1 MKDLTQGSVTRHLL
15 AMAAPIAAGMIVQ
28 TLYYL
33 VDLYFVA
40 GLGDAAIAGVSAAGS
55 VMMIVIAL
63 TQMLGAGTVALIA
76 HAAGRKDRHDA
87 NLVFNQSLVL
97 SGLCTVVTLVG
108 GYAFAGAYMQR
119 LGADAATIAAGTAY
133 LYWFTPG
140 LALQFALIAMSSAL
154 RGTGI
159 VRPTVLVQV
168 LSVVVNAVLAPIL
181 IAGWGTGRPLG
192 VAGAG
197 LASSIAV
204 AVGVVLL
211 GFYFMRL
218 EKYVG
223 FHGELW
229 RPRLRV
235 WGRLLDIGLPAGG
248 EFALMFLYTAI
259 IYVIIRD
266 FGAAAQ
272 AGFGMGSRL
281 MQAIMLPAMAIAFAT
296 APVAGQNYGA
306 GHGARV
312 HATFRT
318 AILVGG
324 GAMLVL
330 TLLCQLAPAA
340 LLRGFT
346 SDPAVIEFGAQFL
359 RFVSWNFVA
368 SGVIFTCSGLFQA
381 LGNTWP
387 SLLSSAARLGT
398 FALPATWLA
407 AQPEFHIEQVWYL
420 SVATVTLQAVV
431 SYWLAHRQLR
441 LRLRL
446 APRPP
451 ATARLDAA

>member
-1 MKDLTQGSVTRHLL
+1 
-15 AMAAPIAAGMIVQ
+15 
-28 TLYYL
+28 
-33 VDLYFVA
+33 
-40 GLGDAAIAGVSAAGS
+40 
-55 VMMIVIAL
+55 
-63 TQMLGAGTVALIA
+63 VALVA

-97 SGLCTVVTLVG
+97 SGLCAALTLIG
-108 GYAFAGAYMQR
+108 GYALAGPYMQR

-133 LYWFTPG
+133 LRWFTPG

-159 VRPTVLVQV
+159 VRPTVLVQM

-204 AVGVVLL
+204 AVGVVWL

-248 EFALMFLYTAI
+248 EFALMFLYTAVT
-259 IYVIIRD
+259 YGIIRD

-296 APVAGQNYGA
+296 APVAGQNFGA
-306 GHGARV
+306 GHGERV

-318 AILVGG
+318 AILVGS
-324 GAMLVL
+324 AFMLLL
-330 TLLCQLAPAA
+330 TLLCQLAPAT

-346 SDPAVIEFGAQFL
+346 ADPAVIHVGAQFL

-398 FALPATWLA
+398 FALPATWLST
-407 AQPEFHIEQVWYL
+407 QPQFRIEQVWYL
-420 SVATVTLQAVV
+420 SVATVALQALV
-431 SYWLAHRQLR
+431 SYWLARRQLR
-441 LRLRL
+441 VRLHALR
-446 APRPP
+446 RPA
-451 ATARLDAA
+451 ATARVDAS

>member
-1 MKDLTQGSVTRHLL
+1 
-15 AMAAPIAAGMIVQ
+15 MAAPIAAGMLVQ

-40 GLGDAAIAGVSAAGS
+40 HLGDAAIAGVSAAGN

-76 HAAGRKDRHDA
+76 QAAGRKDRHDA
-87 NLVFNQSLVL
+87 NLIFNQSLVL
-97 SGLCTVVTLVG
+97 SGLCAALTLIG
-108 GYAFAGAYMQR
+108 GYALTDLYMRR

-133 LYWFTPG
+133 LHWFMPG
-140 LALQFALIAMSSAL
+140 LALQFALIAMGSAL

-159 VRPTVLVQV
+159 VRPTVMVQM
-168 LSVVVNAVLAPIL
+168 LSVVVNAILAPVL

-204 AVGVVLL
+204 TVGVAWLA
-211 GFYFMRL
+211 FYFMRL

-223 FHGELW
+223 FHGDLW

-235 WGRLLDIGLPAGG
+235 WGRMLDIGLPAGG
-248 EFALMFLYTAI
+248 EFALMFVYTAV
-259 IYVIIRD
+259 IYGIIRD

-324 GAMLVL
+324 AVMLLL
-330 TLLCQLAPAA
+330 TLLCQLASAT

-346 SDPAVIEFGAQFL
+346 SDPDVIHVGEQFL
-359 RFVSWNFVA
+359 RLVSWNFVA

-387 SLLSSAARLGT
+387 ALLSSTARIGT
-398 FALPATWLA
+398 FVLPATWLST
-407 AQPEFHIEQVWYL
+407 QPQFHIEEVWYL
-420 SVATVTLQAVV
+420 SVATVALQALV
-431 SYWLAHRQLR
+431 SYWLARRQLR
-441 LRLRL
+441 LRLPAASRRT
-446 APRPP
+446 AVPRV
-451 ATARLDAA
+451 DAA

>member
-1 MKDLTQGSVTRHLL
+1 MKDLTQGPVTRHLL
-15 AMAAPIAAGMIVQ
+15 AMAAPIAAAMIVQ

-40 GLGDAAIAGVSAAGS
+40 GLGDAAIAGVSAAGN
-55 VMMIVIAL
+55 VMMVVIAL
-63 TQMLGAGTVALIA
+63 TQMLGAGTVALIS

-97 SGLCTVVTLVG
+97 SGLCAALTVVA
-108 GYAFAGAYMQR
+108 GYALAGPYMRR

-133 LYWFTPG
+133 LHCFTPG
-140 LALQFALIAMSSAL
+140 LALQFALIAMGSAL

-159 VRPTVLVQV
+159 VRPTMLVQM
-168 LSVVVNAVLAPIL
+168 LTVVVNAMLAPVL

-192 VAGAG
+192 AAGAG

-204 AVGVVLL
+204 AVGVVWLA
-211 GFYFMRL
+211 FYFVRL

-235 WGRLLDIGLPAGG
+235 WRRLLDIGLPAGA
-248 EFALMFLYTAI
+248 EFALMFVYTAI
-259 IYVIIRD
+259 VYGIIRD
-266 FGAAAQ
+266 FGAPAQ
-272 AGFGMGSRL
+272 AGFGMGSRV

-296 APVAGQNYGA
+296 APVAGQNFGA
-306 GHGARV
+306 GHGTRV
-312 HATFRT
+312 RATFRT
-318 AILVGG
+318 AIGVGS
-324 GAMLVL
+324 ALMLAL
-330 TLLCQLAPAA
+330 TLFCQIAPAA

-346 SDPAVIEFGAQFL
+346 SDPAVIGVGAQFL
-359 RFVSWNFVA
+359 QFVSWNFVA
-368 SGVIFTCSGLFQA
+368 SGVIFTCSALFQA

-398 FALPATWLA
+398 FALPATWLSS
-407 AQPEFHIEQVWYL
+407 QPQFRIEEVWEL
-420 SVATVTLQAVV
+420 SVASMILQAVL
-431 SYWLAHRQLR
+431 SYWLARRQLR
-441 LRLRL
+441 LRLRP
-446 APRPP
+446 APEP
-451 ATARLDAA
+451 AVMRADVA

>member
-1 MKDLTQGSVTRHLL
+1 
-15 AMAAPIAAGMIVQ
+15 
-28 TLYYL
+28 
-33 VDLYFVA
+33 
-40 GLGDAAIAGVSAAGS
+40 
-55 VMMIVIAL
+55 
-63 TQMLGAGTVALIA
+63 
-76 HAAGRKDRHDA
+76 
-87 NLVFNQSLVL
+87 
-97 SGLCTVVTLVG
+97 
-108 GYAFAGAYMQR
+108 
-119 LGADAATIAAGTAY
+119 
-133 LYWFTPG
+133 
-140 LALQFALIAMSSAL
+140 
-154 RGTGI
+154 
-159 VRPTVLVQV
+159 VLVQV

-204 AVGVVLL
+204 AVGVVWL

-248 EFALMFLYTAI
+248 EFALMFLYTAV
-259 IYVIIRD
+259 IYGIIRD

-296 APVAGQNYGA
+296 APVAGQNFGA

-318 AILVGG
+318 AILVGS
-324 GAMLVL
+324 AFMLLL
-330 TLLCQLAPAA
+330 TLLCQVAPAA

-346 SDPAVIEFGAQFL
+346 SDPAVIEFGDGSCAAGTSSPRRDFHLL
-359 RFVSWNFVA
+359 R
-368 SGVIFTCSGLFQA
+368 LFQIQA
-381 LGNTWP
+381 STWP
-387 SLLSSAARLGT
+387 SLLSRQAPAPR
-398 FALPATWLA
+398 LPATWLA
-407 AQPEFHIEQVWYL
+407 TQPRFPTVAL
-420 SVATVTLQAVV
+420 SFATALQGGGF
-431 SYWLAHRQLR
+431 SWPRQLR
-441 LRLRL
+441 LL
-446 APRPP
+446 P
-451 ATARLDAA
+451 AASPYIAKKSRNTVNHFRQ

>member
-1 MKDLTQGSVTRHLL
+1 
-15 AMAAPIAAGMIVQ
+15 
-28 TLYYL
+28 
-33 VDLYFVA
+33 
-40 GLGDAAIAGVSAAGS
+40 
-55 VMMIVIAL
+55 
-63 TQMLGAGTVALIA
+63 
-76 HAAGRKDRHDA
+76 
-87 NLVFNQSLVL
+87 
-97 SGLCTVVTLVG
+97 
-108 GYAFAGAYMQR
+108 
-119 LGADAATIAAGTAY
+119 
-133 LYWFTPG
+133 
-140 LALQFALIAMSSAL
+140 
-154 RGTGI
+154 
-159 VRPTVLVQV
+159 
-168 LSVVVNAVLAPIL
+168 VNAVLAPIL

-204 AVGVVLL
+204 AVGVVWL

-248 EFALMFLYTAI
+248 EFALMFLYTAVT
-259 IYVIIRD
+259 YGIIRD

-296 APVAGQNYGA
+296 APVAGQNFGA
-306 GHGARV
+306 GHGERV

-318 AILVGG
+318 AILVGS
-324 GAMLVL
+324 AFMLLL
-330 TLLCQLAPAA
+330 TLLCQLAPAT

-346 SDPAVIEFGAQFL
+346 ADPAVIHVGAQFL

-398 FALPATWLA
+398 FALPATWLST
-407 AQPEFHIEQVWYL
+407 QPQFRIEQVWYL
-420 SVATVTLQAVV
+420 SVATVALQALV
-431 SYWLAHRQLR
+431 SYWLARRQLR
-441 LRLRL
+441 VRLHALR
-446 APRPP
+446 RPA
-451 ATARLDAA
+451 ATARVDAS